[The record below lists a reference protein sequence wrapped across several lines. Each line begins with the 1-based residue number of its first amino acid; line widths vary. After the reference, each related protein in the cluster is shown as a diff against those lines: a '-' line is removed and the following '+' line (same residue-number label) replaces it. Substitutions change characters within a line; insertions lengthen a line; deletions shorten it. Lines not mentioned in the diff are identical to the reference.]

1 MFSHAPFQPLLG
13 FGSPRLSVR
22 VPPLQAERKAGV
34 LELSLGHPGKD
45 LLPRALLESMVLE
58 LSRGDVSLLQYGA
71 EPGDQDFR
79 EALAQFL
86 SAAGGVETPSERLFI
101 TAGASQALDLF
112 CTLYTHPGDVV
123 LVEEPSYH
131 LALELFKDHALSV
144 ESVLPKLGEGR
155 AEALEAALEERRPKM
170 LYLVPSYANPTG
182 TTLSAEA
189 RRRLLEV
196 TSRHGTWLVA
206 DEVYR
211 FLNFAGAPPSTLAQ
225 PEAERVLSLGSFSK
239 ILAPG
244 LRLGWLE
251 AAPAVVARLAAGGL
265 LRSGGGLNPIASA
278 LTRSFLRQGMLTFH
292 LQRLRQTYQERA
304 AALTGALHRTLP
316 DARFTAPG
324 GGYFIWL
331 EVPGRDSTALLPRAA
346 ECGVSYHPGPLFS
359 PRGGFRSH
367 LRLSFAHYPPNTL
380 EDAALRLARAFS

>member
-1 MFSHAPFQPLLG
+1 MFSHAPFQPRLSS
-13 FGSPRLSVR
+13 GSPRLSVR
-22 VPPLQAERKAGV
+22 VPSLQAERKAGV

-58 LSRGDVSLLQYGA
+58 LSGGDVSLLQYGA

-123 LVEEPSYH
+123 LVEEPTYH
-131 LALELFKDHALSV
+131 LALELFKDHGLSV
-144 ESVLPKLGEGR
+144 ESVCPNLGEGR

-170 LYLVPSYANPTG
+170 LYLVPSYANPNG
-182 TTLSAEA
+182 ATLSSEA
-189 RRRLLEV
+189 RRRVLES
-196 TSRHGTWLVA
+196 TSRYGTWLVA

-211 FLNFAGAPPSTLAQ
+211 FLNFSGAPLSTLAQ

-265 LRSGGGLNPIASA
+265 LRSGGGLNPFASA
-278 LTRSFLRQGMLTFH
+278 LTRAFLQGGLASH

-304 AALTGALHRTLP
+304 AALTGALRRTLP
-316 DARFTAPG
+316 DARFTAPE

-331 EVPGRDSTALLPRAA
+331 EVPGRDSTALLVRAA

-359 PRGGFRSH
+359 AQGGFRSH
-367 LRLSFAHYPPNTL
+367 LRLSFAHYPPTTL
-380 EDAALRLARAFS
+380 EDAARRLARAFS